1 MGDEKESR
9 LVELLS
15 ELERVLVDEREALRV
30 LDAAVIEEM
39 TARKVA
45 LEAQLGVLAQA
56 AGELSVGARSHLE
69 RVRELAQDNHL
80 LVVHARSCVRA
91 GIAAATG
98 APLEE
103 YPSGRQPGATQMAAV
118 KVDIRG

>member
-1 MGDEKESR
+1 MGDEKEGQ
-9 LVELLS
+9 LLELLG
-15 ELERVLVDEREALRV
+15 ELESVLHEEREALRI
-30 LDAAVIEEM
+30 LDAVVIEEM
-39 TARKVA
+39 TGRKVA
-45 LEAQLGVLAQA
+45 LEARLGALAQVE
-56 AGELSVGARSHLE
+56 GELSIGARSQLE

-98 APLEE
+98 APVEE
-103 YPSGRQPGATQMAAV
+103 YPSGRQPGATQMAPV